1 MFHSKAT
8 RALRFRRHFV
18 GPDSRVSWG
27 EGRLITEHSCTGY
40 IVKRLKGRSKTTLFQ
55 EYQRWIKRG
64 FKESHSAG
72 NKKKMYHQY
81 KEAVERG
88 EDIGVVVRLAREAG
102 TSAALTA
109 RTVLEEWLSAQR
121 EEGEGRVDD
130 KVVKQQVKSVK
141 I

>member
-1 MFHSKAT
+1 
-8 RALRFRRHFV
+8 
-18 GPDSRVSWG
+18 
-27 EGRLITEHSCTGY
+27 
-40 IVKRLKGRSKTTLFQ
+40 
-55 EYQRWIKRG
+55 
-64 FKESHSAG
+64 
-72 NKKKMYHQY
+72 MYHQY

-130 KVVKQQVKSVK
+130 KVVKQQVNSVQILCPK
-141 I
+141 INSSILSAF

>member
-1 MFHSKAT
+1 
-8 RALRFRRHFV
+8 
-18 GPDSRVSWG
+18 
-27 EGRLITEHSCTGY
+27 
-40 IVKRLKGRSKTTLFQ
+40 
-55 EYQRWIKRG
+55 
-64 FKESHSAG
+64 
-72 NKKKMYHQY
+72 MYYQY

-130 KVVKQQVKSVK
+130 KVVKQQVNSVQILWPKSLVNLRCMFLE
-141 I
+141 ILSLRWGGS

>member
-1 MFHSKAT
+1 
-8 RALRFRRHFV
+8 
-18 GPDSRVSWG
+18 
-27 EGRLITEHSCTGY
+27 
-40 IVKRLKGRSKTTLFQ
+40 
-55 EYQRWIKRG
+55 
-64 FKESHSAG
+64 
-72 NKKKMYHQY
+72 MYHHY

-130 KVVKQQVKSVK
+130 KVVKQQVRDSPRTEVLFSYRHQIIRQCAAQTVK
-141 I
+141 KLFFRWGDL

>member
-1 MFHSKAT
+1 
-8 RALRFRRHFV
+8 
-18 GPDSRVSWG
+18 
-27 EGRLITEHSCTGY
+27 
-40 IVKRLKGRSKTTLFQ
+40 
-55 EYQRWIKRG
+55 
-64 FKESHSAG
+64 
-72 NKKKMYHQY
+72 MYHQY

-130 KVVKQQVKSVK
+130 KVVKQQVRDSPRTEVFFLTNIKSSANVPRK
-141 I
+141 R